1 MAKGNVAILLLA
13 GLFLVSPVLAG
24 EGGLPLKLSR
34 DPFAHPVLV
43 PVVAPVKVK
52 VKVDDVDD
60 WKSKIH
66 LQATMLTSKWAIA
79 NVNGKLLRPGE
90 SVEGYTL
97 VKVMERKALFR
108 KSGKEILVG
117 MDDEK

>member
-1 MAKGNVAILLLA
+1 MAKGNVAMLLLA
-13 GLFLVSPVLAG
+13 GLFLVSPAWAG
-24 EGGLPLKLSR
+24 EGGLPLNLSR

-52 VKVDDVDD
+52 VDVVDD

-108 KSGKEILVG
+108 KSGKDILVN
-117 MDDEK
+117 MDDKK